1 MRVVNDWNMNM
12 ETDGRIFQK
21 RIQIRNVKCK
31 TMKGQK
37 LLLLYYEFNYSVLV
51 ES

>member
-21 RIQIRNVKCK
+21 RIQIGNVKFK
-31 TMKGQK
+31 TIKGQK
-37 LLLLYYEFNYSVLV
+37 LLLLYYEFNLIIV
-51 ES
+51 